1 MIREPGN
8 DPNRSRGS
16 DGIVDA
22 ERQQEIARGLFRESN
37 DALFL
42 FDPDTHHVLDVNPIA
57 LRLTGFTKVQALSM
71 RLWDIFAG
79 DSPRQ
84 LEPMIEAYRRTGF
97 YHSREGFTLNRKDGQ
112 PIPVNVSVSRIHTRP
127 TPLGLVV
134 ARDVSERKRVELA
147 LRESEGQYRR
157 LIETAKVVFWT
168 LWSDGRI
175 TSLNPQFATI
185 TGWTCDAWTGRPLAD
200 LIVPEDRPAATRWIA
215 GAATGELPPTIEL
228 KVANR
233 QGESNILEFLAT
245 AVLPEN
251 GGFSLSGIAR
261 DVTENRKMAEALKR
275 AETQERARFAAES
288 ADRAKS
294 EFLARFSHEIRTPLT
309 SILGFTD
316 VLLGD
321 PDVLR
326 LPAERV
332 EDLKIIERN
341 GEHLL
346 AIISDI
352 LDMSEVE
359 AGKLRISLVPCSLM
373 AIAKDV
379 AESLAVRAESKGLT
393 IQIETKSPAPAV
405 VLTDPVRL
413 RQILMNLVGNAI
425 KFTNF
430 GQITLRLGVIDE
442 AGTSLAIVE
451 VVDNGIGLSAEAI
464 PHLFEPFYR
473 VPGTTTK
480 GSGLGLAISRQLA
493 EALGGR
499 ITVESEPGCGTT
511 FRLLI
516 PRSNDMR
523 PDPKSSDLNAA
534 ETRYKIPESL
544 DAHILLAEDNP
555 AIQRVTALHLE
566 RLGAK
571 VALARNGEEAVEA
584 VIRAQEANLPFDVV
598 LMDMQMPVLDGYEAT
613 RQLRAH
619 GYAGTIIALTAY
631 AMPEDRDESLRLG
644 CDEHLSKPIDWGRLA
659 WLIGEFLG
667 QQSRSQ
673 PDG

>member
-8 DPNRSRGS
+8 DPNRSRVGAE
-16 DGIVDA
+16 IVDA
-22 ERQQEIARGLFRESN
+22 ERHQEIARGLFRESN

-42 FDPDTHHVLDVNPIA
+42 FDPDDHRVLDVNPVA
-57 LRLTGFTKVQALSM
+57 LRLTGFTKEQARAM

-97 YHSREGFTLNRKDGQ
+97 YHSREGFTLNRKNGL

-200 LIVPEDRPAATRWIA
+200 LIIPQDRPAATRWINS
-215 GAATGELPPTIEL
+215 AADGELPPTIEL
-228 KVANR
+228 RVANR

-275 AETQERARFAAES
+275 AEVQERARVAAES
-288 ADRAKS
+288 ADQAKS

-321 PDVLR
+321 PQVRR
-326 LPAERV
+326 LPSERV
-332 EDLKIIERN
+332 EDLRIIERN

-346 AIISDI
+346 AIINDI
-352 LDMSEVE
+352 LDLSEVE
-359 AGKLRISLVPCSLM
+359 AGRLRVTFVSCSLR
-373 AIAKDV
+373 AIAKEV

-393 IQIETKSPAPAV
+393 IHVESNALVPWVIQ
-405 VLTDPVRL
+405 TDPVRL
-413 RQILMNLVGNAI
+413 RQILTNLIENAI
-425 KFTNF
+425 KFTPS
-430 GQITLRLGVIDE
+430 GQITLRLEILDE
-442 AGTSLAIVE
+442 ADTSMVLIDVA
-451 VVDNGIGLSAEAI
+451 DNGIGLSPEAMT
-464 PHLFEPFYR
+464 HLFEPFYR
-473 VPGTTTK
+473 VPGANTD
-480 GSGLGLAISRQLA
+480 GSGLGLTISRQLA

-499 ITVESEPGCGTT
+499 ITVQSEPGLGTT
-511 FRLLI
+511 FRLLL
-516 PRSNDMR
+516 PLSKELLPSPLTNDLIANT
-523 PDPKSSDLNAA
+523 PHY
-534 ETRYKIPESL
+534 EVPESL
-544 DAHILLAEDNP
+544 DARILLAEDNP

-566 RLGAK
+566 RLGAT
-571 VALARNGEEAVEA
+571 VVLARNGEEAVDT
-584 VIRAQEANLPFDVV
+584 VNLAREEGQPFDVV

-619 GYAGTIIALTAY
+619 GYKGTIIALTAY
-631 AMPEDRDESLRLG
+631 AMPEDREESLRLG

-659 WLIGEFLG
+659 WLIARFLNNSTTRG
-667 QQSRSQ
+667 K
-673 PDG
+673 